1 MYEVILKTGVGVRG
15 FTDAQYDTT
24 GLKKRLK
31 RREEKKMGKQEG
43 CFLSFICIVY
53 IVYNKLFPHPFFFCI
68 SMTSVLT
75 YVNSLFI

>member
-31 RREEKKMGKQEG
+31 RREEKKKNPN
-43 CFLSFICIVY
+43 LP
-53 IVYNKLFPHPFFFCI
+53 FPHNCQK
-68 SMTSVLT
+68 
-75 YVNSLFI
+75 

>member
-31 RREEKKMGKQEG
+31 RREEKKKTLT
-43 CFLSFICIVY
+43 FLSPTIVKSNIY
-53 IVYNKLFPHPFFFCI
+53 TI
-68 SMTSVLT
+68 
-75 YVNSLFI
+75 